1 MHLPNAEVSIYYRR
15 KFLRSDGRLYL
26 IMITIT
32 DINKILQIPAFVNA
46 FLFAVERK
54 MCPSEK
60 ISSFIF
66 SNKPMYYSVKI

>member
-1 MHLPNAEVSIYYRR
+1 
-15 KFLRSDGRLYL
+15 
-26 IMITIT
+26 MITII